1 MLRRSPKPSSPSH
14 IRRLGGATRNPN
26 ESRVLGFT
34 SLHPTYGSTYGSNH
48 FSPQSTMLKHFVL
61 SLNPHAQF
69 EWERCTLHNPITA
82 GQPNL
87 AQLVGQV
94 VSQNTGQEAGSYLVS
109 IDIEV
114 TVLEAAAIEQ
124 SVNRLIG
131 KLELP
136 TLSVAPTLVDVA
148 A

>member
-1 MLRRSPKPSSPSH
+1 MLPRSPRRVGIAHHHQTRSSNHPYTVG
-14 IRRLGGATRNPN
+14 IA
-26 ESRVLGFT
+26 
-34 SLHPTYGSTYGSNH
+34 HPTPPLP
-48 FSPQSTMLKHFVL
+48 PQSAMLKHFVL

-94 VSQNTGQEAGSYLVS
+94 VSQTTGQESGSYLVA

-114 TVLEAAAIEQ
+114 TVLESAAIEQ
-124 SVNRLIG
+124 SLNRIIG

-136 TLSVAPTLVDVA
+136 PLSVAPALVDVA

>member
-1 MLRRSPKPSSPSH
+1 
-14 IRRLGGATRNPN
+14 
-26 ESRVLGFT
+26 
-34 SLHPTYGSTYGSNH
+34 
-48 FSPQSTMLKHFVL
+48 MLKHFVL

-87 AQLVGQV
+87 AQLVGQA
-94 VSQNTGQEAGSYLVS
+94 VSQATGQEAGSYL
-109 IDIEV
+109 
-114 TVLEAAAIEQ
+114 
-124 SVNRLIG
+124 VNRLIG

-136 TLSVAPTLVDVA
+136 TLSMAPTLVDIA

>member
-1 MLRRSPKPSSPSH
+1 
-14 IRRLGGATRNPN
+14 
-26 ESRVLGFT
+26 
-34 SLHPTYGSTYGSNH
+34 
-48 FSPQSTMLKHFVL
+48 MLKHFVL

-94 VSQNTGQEAGSYLVS
+94 VSQTTGQAGGEVSGSYLVA

-114 TVLEAAAIEQ
+114 TILEAAAVEQ

-136 TLSVAPTLVDVA
+136 TLSVAPSFVDVA

>member
-1 MLRRSPKPSSPSH
+1 
-14 IRRLGGATRNPN
+14 
-26 ESRVLGFT
+26 
-34 SLHPTYGSTYGSNH
+34 
-48 FSPQSTMLKHFVL
+48 MLKHFVL

-94 VSQNTGQEAGSYLVS
+94 VSQTTGQADGFEGGSYLVA
-109 IDIEV
+109 IDLEV
-114 TVLEAAAIEQ
+114 TVLESAAIEQ
-124 SVNRLIG
+124 TVNRLIS

-136 TLSVAPTLVDVA
+136 TITPPVLAEIA

>member
-1 MLRRSPKPSSPSH
+1 
-14 IRRLGGATRNPN
+14 
-26 ESRVLGFT
+26 
-34 SLHPTYGSTYGSNH
+34 
-48 FSPQSTMLKHFVL
+48 MLKHFVL

-94 VSQNTGQEAGSYLVS
+94 VSQTTGQTDGFEGGSYLVA
-109 IDIEV
+109 IDLEV
-114 TVLEAAAIEQ
+114 TVLESAAIEQ
-124 SVNRLIG
+124 SVNRLIS

-136 TLSVAPTLVDVA
+136 TITPPVLAEIA

>member
-1 MLRRSPKPSSPSH
+1 
-14 IRRLGGATRNPN
+14 
-26 ESRVLGFT
+26 
-34 SLHPTYGSTYGSNH
+34 
-48 FSPQSTMLKHFVL
+48 MLKHFVL

-94 VSQNTGQEAGSYLVS
+94 VSQTTGHADFQEGGSYLVS

-114 TVLEAAAIEQ
+114 TILEATAIEQ

>member
-1 MLRRSPKPSSPSH
+1 
-14 IRRLGGATRNPN
+14 
-26 ESRVLGFT
+26 
-34 SLHPTYGSTYGSNH
+34 
-48 FSPQSTMLKHFVL
+48 MLKHFVL

-94 VSQNTGQEAGSYLVS
+94 VSQTTGQADGFEGGSYLVA

-114 TVLEAAAIEQ
+114 TVLESAAIEQ
-124 SVNRLIG
+124 SVNRIIG

-136 TLSVAPTLVDVA
+136 TLSVASALVDVA

>member
-1 MLRRSPKPSSPSH
+1 MLRRSPKPSSPNQLKPYSSV
-14 IRRLGGATRNPN
+14 GWSNAQPN

-34 SLHPTYGSTYGSNH
+34 SLHPTYGSNH

-94 VSQNTGQEAGSYLVS
+94 VSQTTGHEAGSYLVS